1 MARVVIAT
9 GVDGGDPF
17 KNFKAGKITDV
28 LDQFA
33 KRAKAEFARHGKEF
47 TNGISEQIYKISDE
61 EREIGTN
68 DNRVLWTSDGTKPHV
83 IMPRS
88 GSVLAF
94 QENYVNKTT
103 VNTIPSIP
111 GGPQGNTVF
120 SAGHRVEGIEAGNL
134 DKAIAREIEGDFVKA
149 IIKAAGL

>member
-1 MARVVIAT
+1 MAKMVIAT
-9 GVDGGDPF
+9 GVDKGDPF
-17 KNFKAGKITDV
+17 KNFKPGRIEGV

-33 KRAKAEFARHGKEF
+33 KRAKDEFARHGKEY
-47 TNGISEQIYKISDE
+47 TNGISEQIHKIDDE
-61 EREIGTN
+61 TREIGTN
-68 DNRVLWTSDGTKPHV
+68 DLRVLWTSDGTKPHV
-83 IMPRS
+83 ITPRS

-134 DKAIAREIEGDFVKA
+134 DKAIAKEIEDDFVKA